1 MGDVGVAPA
10 AEGGPQEETA
20 GPSEEAPAT
29 GNGLAKFFRVVDHPH
44 LGLSLKKDQV
54 YSHEELV
61 QKCRGNKA
69 KLRLLEQTLTR
80 TKVFQPVTEEEASK
94 EQKESATDP
103 AKQPEKKQPAKK
115 APRASAA
122 KATPAPAPVEA
133 EEPQFFKVVG
143 HPNLGL
149 KLKQG
154 EVYSNQDLI
163 ERCGGNK
170 GKLKNLEQKLKRP
183 KVFQPVAG
191 PEPAEPA
198 EAAPAAPAAAPA
210 AEATPEPKAKAKR
223 KAKAKAAKAK
233 AKAAEPEPAE
243 PAEPAEASAEAAPE
257 PKAKAKA
264 KGKAKAKA
272 APEAKAKA
280 DAKASAKR
288 KADAKG
294 KAGPRKRQ
302 KVMPEVAEADDL

>member
-10 AEGGPQEETA
+10 AEGGPQEEAA

-29 GNGLAKFFRVVDHPH
+29 GNGLAKFFRVMDHPH

-54 YSHEELV
+54 YSHEELL

-80 TKVFQPVTEEEASK
+80 TKVFQPVTEEEAAK

-122 KATPAPAPVEA
+122 KATPAAPVEAA

-191 PEPAEPA
+191 PEPTEPA

-210 AEATPEPKAKAKR
+210 EATPEPKAKAKAKR

-233 AKAAEPEPAE
+233 AKAAE